1 LLEWL
6 RYTGRFDIHASIIVY
21 AETLLWYK
29 TLGLTREEL
38 EDELRK
44 LKASIKNLDERLA
57 DMATD
62 SALKYG
68 GSFPFKDHARDYVIG
83 ATALDQK
90 ATLITYNTQHFEW
103 LAKEGIAVKTP
114 EDFVAENL

>member
-1 LLEWL
+1 M
-6 RYTGRFDIHASIIVY
+6 GRFDIHASIIVY

-29 TLGLTREEL
+29 TLGLTRKEL

-44 LKASIKNLDERLA
+44 LKASIKNLDEGLA
-57 DMATD
+57 DIATD

-68 GSFPFKDHARDYVIG
+68 GSFPFKHHARDYVIG
-83 ATALDQK
+83 ATALDEK

-103 LAKEGIAVKTP
+103 LRKEGIAVKTP

>member
-1 LLEWL
+1 ME
-6 RYTGRFDIHASIIVY
+6 
-21 AETLLWYK
+21 
-29 TLGLTREEL
+29 EEL
-38 EDELRK
+38 RN
-44 LKASIKNLDERLA
+44 LKASIKNLDERL
-57 DMATD
+57 ATD

-68 GSFPFKDHARDYVIG
+68 GSFPFKDARDYVIG

-90 ATLITYNTQHFEW
+90 ATLITYNTQRFEW